1 MDLSKRLP
9 TVKDF
14 RAYGKFADVQD
25 LDKYK
30 DIPLV
35 ILCHIYPDYLFIS
48 DQISL
53 EVLDI
58 IRNHCLVMKQFAEY
72 EDKYEKLK
80 DQKELQLRRLED
92 KIHSYYLNREKF
104 CNCNL

>member
-1 MDLSKRLP
+1 MDLSRRLP

-14 RAYGKFADVQD
+14 RAYGKFADLQD

-30 DIPLV
+30 ELHLEL
-35 ILCHIYPDYLFIS
+35 LCYIYPDYLFIS
-48 DQISL
+48 DQISVD
-53 EVLDI
+53 VLNLI
-58 IRNHCLVMKQFAEY
+58 KNHCIVMQHFAEY
-72 EDKYEKLK
+72 EDRYEKLK

-104 CNCNL
+104 CNCQL